1 MNHLSQQN
9 PANSASYIGWG
20 SLGCTNHDDTR
31 GNQGDVIQGAM
42 NAGGGSGIA
51 RQQEANYLIPFVGG
65 MRNNAGVNTTIYSRE
80 KNQDSDKTLSFRE
93 WIKCALQCVGENNG
107 GRAAVSSAYLES
119 SIKVANYLTV
129 QIIQAEKLA
138 AYGIS
143 DRIDV
148 LPVGPNVDWA
158 RFATVRLKT
167 DANITNVV
175 AQKIEAEHPQFQL
188 GSNDEGKSNHLTY
201 ASLTTNAN
209 SCLVDESSKEPNM
222 DQQFEAFL
230 EKIGVNELDNAG
242 NKDDEQDVDEQLKIL
257 FQFDED
263 DEVRPSGFGRE
274 TVPMTGL
281 KNDAAH
287 SKPIESEN
295 QRPTQF
301 ASAIYASASSNAQE
315 SALINQ
321 DLSKQLEAYYL
332 ERFGVNDLKESGEN
346 LKKYNNAK
354 TSAKSTNHTDK
365 LSSASDLTPIDY
377 LNVHSAEIKCP
388 KSDHMRYFSNRDGII
403 SRDQLQRQF
412 NLGLVFYEL
421 FSGGEVPPFNLRALA
436 SLDGAFVSLSTVTL
450 VKEVENDQG
459 AFSEN
464 KRHQGPSGNLKMVG
478 LCELSFEYLTFTGIP
493 RPLCHLIFNMLNCVY
508 GDLSG
513 VECYTNIADVQSDL
527 QLMIDKPKYLQG
539 LGANEMSSPSLQ
551 LNDISIPREEELQSI
566 LSSYRRC
573 LAGSSEF
580 VIIQGESGS
589 GKSLLAHQVGSLLIE
604 EGGLFLIGKYDQ
616 LQQSKPFAAL
626 AAALDQY
633 CDVLISQLES
643 NWAKGVVNKLQ
654 TALGRDACFL
664 VLVLPKLT
672 RVLNANSSHI
682 PLDTE
687 GDCQNAVQ
695 RIQYLLCQ
703 FIEVISTTS
712 IVSVTLFLDDV
723 QWVDEA
729 SIPILNRILTLTRSN
744 NKFFFIGC
752 CREDGMGSDHLFW
765 KMVESVQNCG
775 ISSKILQLDCV
786 TEDVLNEVISR
797 SLCLLPRQIRSL
809 TRIVYSKT
817 KGNPLF
823 VCQLLL
829 SLNRDGLLRI
839 DMGKQ
844 RWVWDEEKILST
856 KLPDNVA
863 LCFTDGIKKLPIE
876 VQLALHTLSMFGA
889 SARAEYLTTLESQLK
904 VKIIEP
910 LKIAAAEGLVNNIKC
925 SYGFAHDRIQ
935 EASYKMIQEH
945 DRLCNHL
952 TYGRCLVKIAIET
965 GDDEMMFTA
974 VNQINLGGPSAVT
987 DREEYFTMAQHNYV
1001 AGKRSMAMSD
1011 FNTAYSFFDHSM
1023 TFLRKN
1029 HWKDHYHFSLELFDL
1044 ASKSALA
1051 SGNIQGLRIIVD
1063 QLMKHALCFE
1073 DKLNIHFVILCS
1085 GTFTPKMSEVVEK
1098 GLQIVSM
1105 LGVDVPINPTQRAVD
1120 KQMEQTIA
1128 IVEGLMGS
1136 NLLLNYRNMTDSK
1149 MLQAMKFLSKIQNA
1163 AFFTNQLLVRKTVYD
1178 IGLNQR
1184 LANSFVT

>member
-1 MNHLSQQN
+1 MSQQN

-20 SLGCTNHDDTR
+20 SLGCTNRDDTR

-42 NAGGGSGIA
+42 NAGGGGGIA
-51 RQQEANYLIPFVGG
+51 RQQEANYLIPFARG
-65 MRNNAGVNTTIYSRE
+65 MRNNAGVNTSIYSSA

-93 WIKCALQCVGENNG
+93 WIKCALQCVGENNV
-107 GRAAVSSAYLES
+107 GRAAVSPAYLES
-119 SIKVANYLTV
+119 SIKVANYLTG

-143 DRIDV
+143 DKIDV

-257 FQFDED
+257 FQFDAD
-263 DEVRPSGFGRE
+263 DEIRQSGFGRE
-274 TVPMTGL
+274 TVSMTGL

-287 SKPIESEN
+287 CKPIESEN

-315 SALINQ
+315 SALIDQ
-321 DLSKQLEAYYL
+321 DLSKQFKLEAYCL
-332 ERFGVNDLKESGEN
+332 ERFGVNDLTESGEN
-346 LKKYNNAK
+346 RNQMESISTTSVDNDGMAQITHNDFSFSQSVNECDTAK
-354 TSAKSTNHTDK
+354 TSAKETNHTHK
-365 LSSASDLTPIDY
+365 LSSTSDLATIDY

-388 KSDHMRYFSNRDGII
+388 KNVHISYFSNRDDII

-412 NLGLVFYEL
+412 NLGLVFFEL
-421 FSGGEVPPFNLRALA
+421 FSGGELPPFNLRALA

-459 AFSEN
+459 AFSET
-464 KRHQGPSGNLKMVG
+464 KRHQGPSGNVKMVG
-478 LCELSFEYLTFTGIP
+478 LCELSFEYLTLTGIP

-513 VECYTNIADVQSDL
+513 DECYTNIADVQSDL
-527 QLMIDKPKYLQG
+527 QLMMDKPKYLQG
-539 LGANEMSSPSLQ
+539 LDANEMSSPNLQ

-589 GKSLLAHQVGSLLIE
+589 GKSWLAHQVGSLLIG

-654 TALGRDACFL
+654 TALGRDASFL

-672 RVLNANSSHI
+672 WVLNANSSHI

-695 RIQYLLCQ
+695 RIQHLLCQ
-703 FIEVISTTS
+703 FVEIISTTS

-729 SIPILNRILTLTRSN
+729 SIPILNRVLTLTRSN
-744 NKFFFIGC
+744 NKLFFIGC

-765 KMVESVQNCG
+765 KMFESVQNCG
-775 ISSKILQLDCV
+775 INSKILQLDCV

-797 SLCLLPRQIRSL
+797 SLCLLPRQVRSL

-829 SLNRDGLLRI
+829 SSNRDGLLRI

-863 LCFTDGIKKLPIE
+863 LCFTDGSIKKFCSTRVYNGHKEIYL
-876 VQLALHTLSMFGA
+876 LS
-889 SARAEYLTTLESQLK
+889 
-904 VKIIEP
+904 VKS
-910 LKIAAAEGLVNNIKC
+910 V
-925 SYGFAHDRIQ
+925 
-935 EASYKMIQEH
+935 
-945 DRLCNHL
+945 
-952 TYGRCLVKIAIET
+952 
-965 GDDEMMFTA
+965 
-974 VNQINLGGPSAVT
+974 
-987 DREEYFTMAQHNYV
+987 
-1001 AGKRSMAMSD
+1001 
-1011 FNTAYSFFDHSM
+1011 
-1023 TFLRKN
+1023 
-1029 HWKDHYHFSLELFDL
+1029 
-1044 ASKSALA
+1044 
-1051 SGNIQGLRIIVD
+1051 
-1063 QLMKHALCFE
+1063 
-1073 DKLNIHFVILCS
+1073 
-1085 GTFTPKMSEVVEK
+1085 
-1098 GLQIVSM
+1098 
-1105 LGVDVPINPTQRAVD
+1105 
-1120 KQMEQTIA
+1120 
-1128 IVEGLMGS
+1128 
-1136 NLLLNYRNMTDSK
+1136 
-1149 MLQAMKFLSKIQNA
+1149 
-1163 AFFTNQLLVRKTVYD
+1163 
-1178 IGLNQR
+1178 
-1184 LANSFVT
+1184 